1 MHEVLDHTS
10 DPSKRDVSWQMCRG
24 IDHILQC
31 LSGRHGAVRV
41 TDEQLAAACLSAACL
56 SAAGQAI
63 GMEPEMFAQLA
74 QFTGIDI
81 GSPLESLSL
90 EQNRDVIQSLNQLPN
105 AQKTAHRASGEN
117 STTHISKA
125 GFLVRGRRR
134 LRH

>member
-41 TDEQLAAACLSAACL
+41 TDEQLAAACLSAA
-56 SAAGQAI
+56 GRAI
-63 GMEPEMFAQLA
+63 GMDPEMFTQLA
-74 QFTGIDI
+74 QFTGTDI

-90 EQNRDVIQSLNQLPN
+90 E
-105 AQKTAHRASGEN
+105 
-117 STTHISKA
+117 
-125 GFLVRGRRR
+125 
-134 LRH
+134 